1 VSIADAVLALR
12 AHLESG
18 WTAMPVVQEGRA
30 HAPAADQAFLLCE
43 VRPANSVFVSIG
55 APGERLARRSGA
67 ILLHVNV
74 PMAEADPD
82 TAARTHAVTAAAQ
95 FEGRSFAG
103 LACGA
108 ATIGGGAEA
117 GGFWRVTATI
127 PFVFDEIV

>member
-1 VSIADAVLALR
+1 MSIADAVLALR

-18 WTAMPVVQEGRA
+18 WTATPVVQESRA
-30 HAPAADQAFLLCE
+30 YTPAADQAFLLCE
-43 VRPANSVFVSIG
+43 ARPAAAHFVSIG

-67 ILLHVNV
+67 ILLHMNV

-82 TAARTHAVTAAAQ
+82 TAARDHAATAAAL
-95 FEGRSFAG
+95 FEGRGFAG
-103 LACGA
+103 LTCGA

-117 GGFWRVTATI
+117 GGFWRVTASI